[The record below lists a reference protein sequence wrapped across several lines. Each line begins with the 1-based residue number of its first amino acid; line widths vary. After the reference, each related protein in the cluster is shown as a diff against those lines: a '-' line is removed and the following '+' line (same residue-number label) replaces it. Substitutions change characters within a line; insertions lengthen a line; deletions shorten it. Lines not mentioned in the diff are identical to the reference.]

1 MKILVTGFDPFGG
14 EKINPA
20 IEAVKLLPDT
30 IEGAEI
36 KKLEIPTEFDKS
48 AEVVRQ
54 AIAEFHPD
62 YVLDVGQA
70 GGRAELTPEKVA
82 INYDDGRIPDNNGF
96 QPMNRTIH
104 EDGQTAYFTQL
115 PIKAMVQAIR
125 AAGIPARVST
135 TAGTYVCNHIMYQV
149 QYMRDKEFPNINA
162 GFIHIPYLTSQVVDK
177 PGTPSMSLEEIVK
190 GLNAAI
196 EAIVKY
202 DGKKD
207 IISIEGSI
215 A

>member
-30 IEGAEI
+30 IEGADI

-207 IISIEGSI
+207 ITSIEGSI

>member
-207 IISIEGSI
+207 ITSIEGSI

>member
-207 IISIEGSI
+207 ITSIEGSI
-215 A
+215 S

>member
-149 QYMRDKEFPNINA
+149 QYMRDKEFSNINA

-207 IISIEGSI
+207 ITSIEGSI